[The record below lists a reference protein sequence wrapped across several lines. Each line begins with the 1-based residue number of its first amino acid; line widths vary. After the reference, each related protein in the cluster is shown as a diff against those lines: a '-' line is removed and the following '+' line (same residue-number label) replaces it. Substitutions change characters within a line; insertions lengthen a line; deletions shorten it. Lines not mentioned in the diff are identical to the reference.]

1 MGLVA
6 LWYVESS
13 WTRDGTHVSCI
24 GRWILNHWTTREV
37 LLHVFFKITVIQE
50 IFQIVMWGVLTS
62 PLSENKKEMERIQI
76 GFHVLK

>member
-6 LWYVESS
+6 SWYVESS

-50 IFQIVMWGVLTS
+50 SFQIVMWGVLS
-62 PLSENKKEMERIQI
+62 AVSENKKEWKQFKL
-76 GFHVLK
+76 GFMF